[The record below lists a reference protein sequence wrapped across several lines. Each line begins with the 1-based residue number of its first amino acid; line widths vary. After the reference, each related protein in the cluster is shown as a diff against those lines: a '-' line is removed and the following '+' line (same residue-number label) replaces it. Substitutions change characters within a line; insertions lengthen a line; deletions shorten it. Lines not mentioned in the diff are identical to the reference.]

1 MSDPQA
7 GHENQGELLAIDHA
21 RRALAE
27 GASQQVFNGDLA
39 RAARIL
45 VRVSSPYLAQEAQ
58 LTRED
63 LRDFEKGADRL
74 SDEQQRRLRAALED
88 LGAEFLPDDGPNG
101 GYGVRLKF
109 GRSKIYSLDRWEGEG
124 GTTAQNRV

>member
-1 MSDPQA
+1 MIDPQA
-7 GHENQGELLAIDHA
+7 RSEDHRDLQAIEHA

-45 VRVSSPYLAQEAQ
+45 VQVSAQYVAQEAEV
-58 LTRED
+58 TRDE
-63 LRDFEKGADRL
+63 LRDFEKGGDRM
-74 SDEQQRRLRAALED
+74 SSEQQSRLRAALES
-88 LGAEFLPDDGPNG
+88 LGAEFLPDDGPDG